1 MKYKRIKLIHRNII
15 QKREKRQIKWYHI
28 LISLFVILIT
38 LVQIKL
44 HLFHKKSLTIKG
56 GAFINQINYT
66 DVITNYFGKL
76 PKKFQSAINH
86 ELWLYRK
93 YMRLKTLS
101 PNKSSSSDQR
111 AKIELYHSLGGKK
124 YTKRKNIYIR
134 DSWRFGNRMIMLSN
148 MVYYIELLGEKKNIY
163 INNAHHWFFK
173 DKIVTDYVNIEMV
186 NDTQMNCNDSE
197 TYCIQGCPWLL
208 TPQVIWP
215 EIRMKVFKNELMKN
229 LPKVKTSPKDLYIHI
244 RSGDIYSSYYVHRSY
259 PQPPLCFYKSILNHN
274 KYRNAY
280 IITENNKSPI
290 IKKLV
295 KEYPQIILNFNSLR
309 NDLAVLINSYNL
321 VGSVS
326 SFVQVCLML
335 NDNIENYFEYDIYR
349 KLEKFRHLH
358 HDCYKYPRKFN
369 IYKMKPSEYYK
380 GEMYLWVN
388 SPNQIKIMMEE
399 NCTYSDFQLTKN

>member
-1 MKYKRIKLIHRNII
+1 
-15 QKREKRQIKWYHI
+15 
-28 LISLFVILIT
+28 
-38 LVQIKL
+38 
-44 HLFHKKSLTIKG
+44 
-56 GAFINQINYT
+56 
-66 DVITNYFGKL
+66 
-76 PKKFQSAINH
+76 
-86 ELWLYRK
+86 
-93 YMRLKTLS
+93 
-101 PNKSSSSDQR
+101 
-111 AKIELYHSLGGKK
+111 
-124 YTKRKNIYIR
+124 
-134 DSWRFGNRMIMLSN
+134 
-148 MVYYIELLGEKKNIY
+148 
-163 INNAHHWFFK
+163 
-173 DKIVTDYVNIEMV
+173 
-186 NDTQMNCNDSE
+186 
-197 TYCIQGCPWLL
+197 
-208 TPQVIWP
+208 
-215 EIRMKVFKNELMKN
+215 MKVFKNELMKN

-295 KEYPQIILNFNSLR
+295 KEYPQIILNFNSVR

-380 GEMYLWVN
+380 SEMYLWVN

-399 NCTYSDFQLTKN
+399 NCTYSDFQLIKN